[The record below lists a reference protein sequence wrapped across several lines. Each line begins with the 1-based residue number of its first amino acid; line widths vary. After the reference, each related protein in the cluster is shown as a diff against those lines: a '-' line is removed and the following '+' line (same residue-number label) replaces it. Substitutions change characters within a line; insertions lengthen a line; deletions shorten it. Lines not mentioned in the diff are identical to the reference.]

1 MIKIIQAQ
9 YVQQRILR
17 LYFSD
22 NSFGDYDLQALIDRQ
37 TELVMALNDDVYFK
51 QFFLELG
58 ALCWPNGLELSLA
71 IFTENWLSNTNCTT
85 TPMWPMASVG
95 NPFAKT
101 AYVGRAARLCSK
113 ARTAALQHREKEL
126 FRTTIQHNLR

>member
-22 NSFGDYDLQALIDRQ
+22 KSYGDYDLQPLIDRQ
-37 TELVMALNDDVYFK
+37 TELVNPLNDELYFK

-58 ALCWPNGLELSLA
+58 ALCWRNGLELSPGNIHRKLA
-71 IFTENWLSNTNCTT
+71 E
-85 TPMWPMASVG
+85 
-95 NPFAKT
+95 
-101 AYVGRAARLCSK
+101 
-113 ARTAALQHREKEL
+113 QHKLHYEIKVA
-126 FRTTIQHNLR
+126 